1 MSESDKKRVK
11 LLNRQQ
17 LKIMKHSTN
26 RHVIQ
31 KRRIEKIRSRIHGTK
46 IRPRLSLYRSNNHL
60 EAQVID
66 DTVGKTLCAV
76 HDRLLK
82 GVKPAKGQTKNIAAA
97 HALGILLAEKA
108 KAKKIIDVVF
118 DRRGAKYHGRV
129 RAFAE
134 GARAGGLN
142 F

>member
-1 MSESDKKRVK
+1 
-11 LLNRQQ
+11 
-17 LKIMKHSTN
+17 MKNSTN
-26 RHVIQ
+26 RHIIR
-31 KRRIEKIRSRIHGTK
+31 KRRVEKIRARIHGTATH
-46 IRPRLSLYRSNNHL
+46 PRLSLYRSNNHL
-60 EAQVID
+60 EAQLID
-66 DTVGKTLCAV
+66 DAIGKTLCAV

-82 GVKPAKGQTKNIAAA
+82 SVKPEKGQTKNIAVA
-97 HALGILLAEKA
+97 HALGSLLAEKA
-108 KAKKIIDVVF
+108 KAKKIVTVVF